1 MRILRRT
8 AEAQIIH
15 IQMGLLRVYN
25 RGKIYRCNF
34 KMRIKKSTPYEHT
47 LILIK
52 GRGAGKKN
60 KVGKKKSFMLPGKWH
75 M

>member
-25 RGKIYRCNF
+25 RGKIYHCIF
-34 KMRIKKSTPYEHT
+34 KMRIKNPH
-47 LILIK
+47 
-52 GRGAGKKN
+52 
-60 KVGKKKSFMLPGKWH
+60 H
-75 M
+75 MNIP